1 MFFLK
6 KNDII
11 FDMKTILKYTDIEIA
26 EENADKFDILY
37 RELIKN
43 NEVFNITSITDEK
56 EVYLKHFA
64 DSLKG
69 VDNFLDNSS
78 VIEIGSGGGF
88 PSVPIMIERPDLK
101 FTLVESTGK
110 KCKYLEKLRD
120 ILHLNCEIINAR
132 AEELGRKK
140 EYREKFDLSTARA
153 VARLNTLCEY
163 CLPLVKTG
171 GKFIAYKGS
180 ADDEVKQAENA
191 VEILGGKI
199 TSVKKYFLGEERM
212 SRTIVEIEKIKN
224 TPDLYPRGRGLERK
238 KPL

>member
-1 MFFLK
+1 
-6 KNDII
+6 
-11 FDMKTILKYTDIEIA
+11 MKTILKYTDVEIA

-120 ILHLNCEIINAR
+120 ILNLNCEIINAR

-191 VEILGGKI
+191 VDILGGKI
-199 TSVKKYFLGEERM
+199 TSVRKYFLGEERM